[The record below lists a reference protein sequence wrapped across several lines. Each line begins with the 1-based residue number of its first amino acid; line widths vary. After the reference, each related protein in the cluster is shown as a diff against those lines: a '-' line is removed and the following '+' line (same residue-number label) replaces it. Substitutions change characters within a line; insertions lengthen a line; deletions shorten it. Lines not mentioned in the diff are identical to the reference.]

1 MPSPAPV
8 PCPVRKRTRKIM
20 KTFRLP
26 SALVEFIQA
35 ESARCG
41 LDTTAFVTR
50 VLDGYRTD
58 YGLPAAARAV
68 LDEDRRAL
76 SLEPHEY
83 ILQVLYQRQLDVRDK
98 GAGFD
103 SPVARIAFRSGEGN
117 R

>member
-8 PCPVRKRTRKIM
+8 PRPVRKRPRKIM

-26 SALVEFIQA
+26 PVLAAYIQT

-58 YGLPAAARAV
+58 YGLPSAGRAV
-68 LDEDRRAL
+68 LDEDRYAL
-76 SLEPHEY
+76 ALERDQYLLHA
-83 ILQVLYQRQLDVRDK
+83 LYQRQLEVRDK
-98 GAGFD
+98 GPGFD
-103 SPVARIAFRSGEGN
+103 SPSSGIEPLMGEGG